1 MYVSLII
8 VGIVGLAAA
17 LWGPSYLVA
26 MTTEVADVS
35 PAEWSTLVTSAR
47 QAILFGAG
55 GVIALITVGVTW
67 ARDRATRAQL
77 VVQRSQLRLQQ
88 RQLEM
93 QQDSSFSDR
102 YAKGVEQLG
111 DDVSLTVRLGG
122 IAMLRRVA
130 TESEVDRPNV
140 VELLSR
146 WVRAQAISD
155 YEEDRVAREK
165 FDVRAALE
173 AIVAVARIPESA
185 GEHRAD
191 LRGVD
196 FRGVN
201 LSGLDLSGLDLSGA
215 QLDGADLSATN
226 LRDSK
231 LDHIV
236 AGSRTSFYQADLTN
250 ARLVNA
256 QLSGANLLYTDFTSA
271 MLLGADL
278 SASILSGAIW
288 INADLSWA
296 SIENADLGSADFEG
310 AELTETA
317 VQGTDF
323 RGVRNLSKA
332 NVEGVK
338 ADSNTRWP
346 DGFVPRPSTWHKMT
360 E

>member
-1 MYVSLII
+1 V
-8 VGIVGLAAA
+8 VGLVGLASA

-26 MTTEVADVS
+26 MTTDRAKVTA
-35 PAEWSTLVTSAR
+35 AEWSTLVTSAR

-77 VVQRSQLRLQQ
+77 LVQRSQLRLQQ

-111 DDVSLTVRLGG
+111 EEGSLTTRLGG
-122 IAMLRRVA
+122 IALLRRVG

-146 WVRAQAISD
+146 WVRAQAIGD
-155 YEEDRVAREK
+155 YEENRVAREK

-173 AIVAVARIPESA
+173 AIVAVARVPEASN
-185 GEHRAD
+185 EHRAD

-201 LSGLDLSGLDLSGA
+201 LSGLDLSGLDLTGA
-215 QLDGADLSATN
+215 QLEGADLSSTN
-226 LRDSK
+226 LRDSR
-231 LDHIV
+231 LDHIT
-236 AGSRTSFYQADLTN
+236 AGARTSFYRADLSN

-256 QLSGANLLYTDFTSA
+256 QLSGANLLYADFTEA
-271 MLLGADL
+271 MMLGADL
-278 SASILSGAIW
+278 SESSLAGATW
-288 INADLSWA
+288 VGADLSWA
-296 SIENADLGSADFEG
+296 NLAHADLSGADFTG
-310 AELTETA
+310 VELTETS
-317 VQGTDF
+317 VEGTDF
-323 RGVRNLSKA
+323 RTVRNLDKA

-338 ADSNTRWP
+338 VDADTAWP
-346 DGFVPRPSTWHKMT
+346 DRFVPRPSDWRKVT